1 MNNCIII
8 FHYIFFFSIITGYC
22 IFTYKYCSF
31 TWTDMINIVFVQF
44 LVLIHSAKRKS
55 YIAHLETMKFF
66 LLVFWIILLCILRYI
81 NFCRFIIPSTSTWNH
96 FYKGI
101 TPQNYKKCLHNNIL
115 QSTHSINCLEQLW
128 EQLKPQLK
136 CEIIDC

>member
-1 MNNCIII
+1 M
-8 FHYIFFFSIITGYC
+8 FFFFNHTGYC

-31 TWTDMINIVFVQF
+31 TWTNMINIVFVQI
-44 LVLIHSAKRKS
+44 LSVLIHIAK
-55 YIAHLETMKFF
+55 TMKELHCTSGNNEIF

-115 QSTHSINCLEQLW
+115 QLTHSINCLEQLW
-128 EQLKPQLK
+128 EQLKPQNVK
-136 CEIIDC
+136 S